1 MSKFVKYILYILLVI
16 SAIFIVAFF
25 INQDAVLDSFLYY
38 TYTLIGIALLAVV
51 VLPLINLFNNPKN
64 LKKIL
69 TGVVAVV
76 VLVGVSFLLSSG
88 DPISSKPNMQASEN
102 VLRMT
107 DTGLILTYILAT
119 LAFLS
124 IVVGGVVNMFRNK

>member
-1 MSKFVKYILYILLVI
+1 MSKFVKYILYILLAI
-16 SAIFIVAFF
+16 SVIFIVAFF